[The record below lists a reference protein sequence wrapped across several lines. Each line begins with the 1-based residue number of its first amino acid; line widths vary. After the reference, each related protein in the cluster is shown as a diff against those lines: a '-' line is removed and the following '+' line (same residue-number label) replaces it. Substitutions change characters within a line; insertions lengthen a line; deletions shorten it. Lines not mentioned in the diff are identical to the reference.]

1 MSDTKTRRVLFWG
14 LLVSYF
20 HSSVEREQDS
30 TYKIK
35 RVNRLCKERGQ
46 AANRERAEMGKNTE
60 KRLLKKRPPA
70 LTNIQSV
77 CIPLLSLLTKTI
89 IVLVQ

>member
-46 AANRERAEMGKNTE
+46 AANRERAEMGEKNTE
-60 KRLLKKRPPA
+60 KAFEKEA
-70 LTNIQSV
+70 SSFNQHSECV
-77 CIPLLSLLTKTI
+77 HTI
-89 IVLVQ
+89 VVIVN